1 MADGIVLQLQAEA
14 LDESVDIETLLRK
27 AYLVAKKLG
36 LSEFE
41 EWISQEQNGYHKDV
55 PNYRMIGGKIK
66 AWNPYYGWTPVVMD
80 GKIAD
85 QLSQFSLGQPISA
98 IADAYKNSD
107 GTVSYSVSGSLSEF
121 LNENADGIPTQYSF
135 FSSSA
140 ELHRI
145 LSAVRNKLLE
155 WSIILEK
162 NGIIGEGLCFTDVEL
177 KTALESSVINNY
189 TNNFFSSTGRTQIQQ
204 GGESNNQ

>member
-14 LDESVDIETLLRK
+14 LDENVDIEQLLRK

-36 LSEFE
+36 LRDFE
-41 EWISQEQNGYHKDV
+41 EWISLEQNGYHQNV
-55 PNYRMIGGKIK
+55 PDYRMIGGKIK
-66 AWNPYYGWTPVVMD
+66 AWNPYHGWIPVVME

-85 QLSQFSLGQPISA
+85 QLSRFSLVQPISA

-107 GTVSYSVSGSLSEF
+107 GNVSYSVSGSLSEF
-121 LNENADGIPTQYSF
+121 LNKNVGGLPTQYSF

-155 WSIILEK
+155 WSIMLEQ
-162 NGIIGEGLCFTDVEL
+162 NGIIGEGLCFTEVEL
-177 KTALESSVINNY
+177 KTASESSVINNY
-189 TNNFFSSTGRTQIQQ
+189 INNFFSSTDRTQIQQ
-204 GGESNNQ
+204 GGEGNNQ